1 MQAKNF
7 LKTYIFSTFY
17 AHICNYSAANKFC
30 FFAGHDERKIKKTTG
45 QIKFTAVTVKQRM
58 KIVLRHSLVNVLV
71 QMLPQF
77 HIQHFLSSQKTDKL
91 RRSVLV
97 LL

>member
-17 AHICNYSAANKFC
+17 AHVCNYSAANKFC

-58 KIVLRHSLVNVLV
+58 KIVLRHSLC
-71 QMLPQF
+71 
-77 HIQHFLSSQKTDKL
+77 
-91 RRSVLV
+91 
-97 LL
+97 